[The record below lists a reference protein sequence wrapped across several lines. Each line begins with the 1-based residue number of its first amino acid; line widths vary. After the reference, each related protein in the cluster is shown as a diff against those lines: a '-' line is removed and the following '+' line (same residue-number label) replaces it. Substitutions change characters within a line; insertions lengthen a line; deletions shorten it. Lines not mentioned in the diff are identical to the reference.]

1 MKLFKLIVLIYFLSY
16 INSLNKF
23 GSQIIDSYSS
33 VTFISGE
40 FKDNKEMHFS
50 IKTLK
55 NNFLDEYNYVTY
67 YYIGQNGEDN
77 SSQGGLYVI
86 YERTENDEDYET
98 KFFTI
103 TKKSIDYRPYDGN
116 NMILTFYLRRSW
128 GTVTNI
134 GTEEEEEKKNGK
146 LVIIIIIMVIVVVT
160 AGIIIYCKCRRRKK
174 IRKTKVSKSKQKKRK
189 KKAKPKI
196 QNEEEHN
203 STNTTKENYCVHQN
217 ADYTSQQ
224 SSQDQFNQNPKSRI
238 PKAGDSKTKSVNLTK
253 K

>member
-1 MKLFKLIVLIYFLSY
+1 MKLLKLIVLIYFLSY

-134 GTEEEEEKKNGK
+134 GTEEEEKKNGK

-203 STNTTKENYCVHQN
+203 STNTTKENYGVHQN

>member
-1 MKLFKLIVLIYFLSY
+1 MKLLKLIVLINFLSD

-33 VTFISGE
+33 VTFVSGE

-103 TKKSIDYRPYDGN
+103 TKKSTDYRPYDGN
-116 NMILTFYLRRSW
+116 NRNFYFFNHKLIYLNIKTFISNENKSRNKVYDFNVLF
-128 GTVTNI
+128 
-134 GTEEEEEKKNGK
+134 EKKLGHSNK
-146 LVIIIIIMVIVVVT
+146 
-160 AGIIIYCKCRRRKK
+160 YRDRRRRKK
-174 IRKTKVSKSKQKKRK
+174 KWKTGY
-189 KKAKPKI
+189 
-196 QNEEEHN
+196 NHN
-203 STNTTKENYCVHQN
+203 YNGNCSCYCR
-217 ADYTSQQ
+217 DYY
-224 SSQDQFNQNPKSRI
+224 
-238 PKAGDSKTKSVNLTK
+238 LL
-253 K
+253 